1 VTCYVLIHGASS
13 DSWYWHRVIPRL
25 RARGHDVVAPD
36 LPIDDD
42 SAGLTEYADTVV
54 DAIGNRR
61 DLVVVAQSMGGFT
74 GPLVCARV
82 PADLLVLVAGMIP
95 VPGESPGDWWGN
107 TGYTEARLA
116 HDERE
121 GYPSDADQMDTF
133 FHDVAA
139 DVRAEARARGEKAQS
154 GTPFLK
160 SWPLD
165 KWPEVPTEFLLCRQ
179 DRFFPAEFMRPVV
192 RQRLGITP
200 DEMDSG
206 HLPALAHPDELVER
220 LERYRVRHAL

>member
-1 VTCYVLIHGASS
+1 
-13 DSWYWHRVIPRL
+13 
-25 RARGHDVVAPD
+25 VVAPD
-36 LPIDDD
+36 LPVSDD
-42 SAGLTEYADTVV
+42 SAGLNEYVDTVV
-54 DAIGNRR
+54 DAIGDRR
-61 DLVVVAQSMGGFT
+61 HLVVVAQSMGGFT

-82 PADLLVLVAGMIP
+82 PVDLLVLVAGMIP

-121 GYPSDADQMDTF
+121 GYPPDGDPMDTF
-133 FHDVAA
+133 FHDVPAE
-139 DVRAEARARGEKAQS
+139 VRAEARTRGETAQS

-160 SWPLD
+160 PWPLAR
-165 KWPEVPTEFLLCRQ
+165 WPQVPTEFLLCRQ
-179 DRFFPAEFMRPVV
+179 DRFFPAEFMRPLV

-220 LERYRVRHAL
+220 LEGYRIKHAG